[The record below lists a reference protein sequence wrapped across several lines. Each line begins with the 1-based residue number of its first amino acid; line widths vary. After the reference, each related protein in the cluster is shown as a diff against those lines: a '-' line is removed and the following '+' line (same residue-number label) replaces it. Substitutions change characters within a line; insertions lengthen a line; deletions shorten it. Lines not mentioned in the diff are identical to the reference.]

1 LAFQP
6 WRVLRTKLGP
16 IGETNDARRGA
27 GWLASAALFALPAP
41 DLPVEPYFVSTLL
54 VALAEMGD
62 RTQLLAI
69 MLASRYRKPIPI
81 LLGIFVATIANHT
94 LASLV
99 GFYLSGLLNALWFRY
114 VVAGSFI
121 AMAIWALIPDKEDD
135 DAKPSRLHMG
145 VFLTTVV
152 TFFLVEMGDKTQV
165 ATAALAARYHEVLIV
180 AAGTTTGMMIA
191 NIPAVFL
198 GHAVTRVLPIRALQI
213 AAALLYLG
221 LGIWGV
227 ATTAGWIH

>member
-1 LAFQP
+1 MHGLENF
-6 WRVLRTKLGP
+6 G
-16 IGETNDARRGA
+16 I
-27 GWLASAALFALPAP
+27 SA
-41 DLPVEPYFVSTLL
+41 LL

-69 MLASRYRKPIPI
+69 MLASRYRKPVPI
-81 LLGIFVATIANHT
+81 LLGVFVATIANHS

-99 GFYLSGLLNALWFRY
+99 GFYLSGLLDALWFKY

-198 GHAVTRVLPIRALQI
+198 GGAITRVVPLSVMRYVS
-213 AAALLYLG
+213 AAIYAVLGVVSLAETAGYLG
-221 LGIWGV
+221 
-227 ATTAGWIH
+227 